1 MGSECQIHSTNQQ
14 RNKGL
19 IGSISAM
26 KGDARLAQS
35 LGPQDIENMGVLTGF
50 SSPPKA
56 IFIAR

>member
-19 IGSISAM
+19 MGSISAM

-35 LGPQDIENMGVLTGF
+35 LSPQDIENMGILRDF

-56 IFIAR
+56 VLAA